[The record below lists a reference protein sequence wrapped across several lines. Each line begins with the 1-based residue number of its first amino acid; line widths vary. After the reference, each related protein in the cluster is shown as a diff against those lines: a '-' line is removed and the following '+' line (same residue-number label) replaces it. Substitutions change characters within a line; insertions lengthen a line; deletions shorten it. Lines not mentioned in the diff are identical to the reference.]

1 MNQHGIASAEALEQR
16 SDVVT
21 ARWNGAKSALTS
33 DENKRALAALTA
45 DGNAENMKRA
55 LTALTSD
62 EDNSTNVKRP
72 LGALAADDNKRALTT
87 QQDKG

>member
-1 MNQHGIASAEALEQR
+1 MNQHRIASAEALEQR
-16 SDVVT
+16 SDV
-21 ARWNGAKSALTS
+21 NGAKSALTS

-62 EDNSTNVKRP
+62 EDSSTNVKRP